1 MTDKDGFDLLEYP
14 CTYTFKA
21 MCRNHSTAIDAVK
34 GVFADF
40 ADNSAENNG
49 VSFDINQSGK
59 GNYVSI
65 SATIVLLSRVE
76 LELAYKQLHAHEQ
89 VLMTL

>member
-40 ADNSAENNG
+40 AENND

-59 GNYVSI
+59 GNYVSV

-76 LELAYKQLHAHEQ
+76 LELAYKQLHAHKQ